1 MVPELSR
8 KKIKIKDREYFFN
21 VVNTVIENSVTNSRG
36 MRIHLQEQRME
47 FLNNVQTTIEKNTKN

>member
-1 MVPELSR
+1 MA
-8 KKIKIKDREYFFN
+8 KDARILIDEKYAE
-21 VVNTVIENSVTNSRG
+21 TDKAATLISENSVTNSRG